1 MPTGIQ
7 TNRSNISLPTDVSSE
22 ILAKTLESSA
32 IMRLA
37 RRISLPGRGLT
48 IPVIASD
55 PTAAWVAETDEK
67 PVSNPSLSTK
77 LMTPYK
83 IAVIVPFSKEFLRD
97 MRMLYDELVRRMP
110 YALGLTFDKTA
121 IGATNAPGDNFD
133 SFASC
138 TAQSLIATS
147 DASLYDGLVAAV
159 TDVAE
164 HDGALNG
171 WALSPT
177 AEGLLLGAVD
187 SVGRPLFLTSPAVG
201 DVPKLLGAPTYTSKG
216 LTKPGTAG
224 SDGTPA
230 VIGVAGDWTKAMF
243 GTVEGVQVDVSD
255 QASVTVGT
263 GTSQE
268 IINLWQRN
276 MVAVRA
282 EIEVGFRA
290 DTSVFNLLTG
300 AGPTA

>member
-1 MPTGIQ
+1 MSGIQ
-7 TNRSNISLPTDVSSE
+7 TNRSNISLPTDVSNE

-37 RRISLPGRGLT
+37 QRVTLPGRGLT
-48 IPVIASD
+48 IPVITSD
-55 PTAAWVAETDEK
+55 PSAAWVAETAEK
-67 PVSNPSLSTK
+67 PVSNPALSTK

-97 MRMLYDELVRRMP
+97 MRALYDELVRRLP
-110 YALGLTFDKTA
+110 YALGLTFDKTV
-121 IGATNAPGDNFD
+121 IGATSAPGDNFD
-133 SFASC
+133 TFAAC

-164 HDGALNG
+164 HDGALDG

-177 AEGLLLGAVD
+177 AIGLLLGATD
-187 SVGRPLFLTSPAVG
+187 NNGRPLFIDSPSVGAVN
-201 DVPKLLGAPTYTSKG
+201 KLLGAPTYTSKG
-216 LTKPGTAG
+216 LTKAGTAG

-230 VIGVAGDWTKAMF
+230 IIGVAGDWTKAKF
-243 GTVEGVQVDVSD
+243 GTVEGIQVDVSD

-300 AGPTA
+300 AVPVE